1 MDRNV
6 MPLMTVLNG
15 VFEAGAAPTLQEVVL
30 QACVHG
36 WMEGHLAAPGHVVAA
51 GATEDMPAPPFP
63 PRDSDQLRAIVDE
76 VMRRFAAGEEPAAA
90 ACAAAL
96 GWRAGR
102 QAGLDCPGCA
112 LENADQPLAR
122 AIRAG
127 AGEYRFH
134 DTGRTRPAG
143 EH

>member
-6 MPLMTVLNG
+6 LPLLTVLNG
-15 VFEAGAAPTLQEVVL
+15 VFEAGTAPTLPEVVL

-36 WMEGHLAAPGHVVAA
+36 WMEGHLAAPGHIVA
-51 GATEDMPAPPFP
+51 GGTTEEMPSPPFP
-63 PRDSDQLRAIVDE
+63 PRDSDELRAIVDA
-76 VMRRFAAGEEPAAA
+76 VMRRFAPGEEPAAA
-90 ACAAAL
+90 ASAAAL
-96 GWRAGR
+96 GWQAGR

-134 DTGRTRPAG
+134 DTGRTRRPTG
-143 EH
+143 

>member
-6 MPLMTVLNG
+6 LPLMTVLNG
-15 VFEAGAAPTLQEVVL
+15 VFEAEAAPTLLEVVL

-36 WMEGHLAAPGHVVAA
+36 WMEGHLAAPGHVVAG
-51 GATEDMPAPPFP
+51 GATESMPAPPFP
-63 PRDSDQLRAIVDE
+63 RDDSAELRAIVDE
-76 VMRRFAAGEEPAAA
+76 VMRRFADGEEPAAA

-112 LENADQPLAR
+112 LENADQPIAR

-134 DTGRTRPAG
+134 RLDPAG
-143 EH
+143 PAGGD